1 MVLISQK
8 AKTKLIDAFLG
19 SGIVSPSF
27 WSDTSNFPVSSHF
40 PKMTLRY
47 TILESLPFHDA
58 YAHAEHSQISD
69 LTGRDSTKQQNML
82 LPFVCGNATEQKP
95 VKFETIHTPPTICF
109 RRLLWTNKKYL
120 RISLLVWAINW
131 QPIKASK
138 SPNSTQSK
146 AHLFQISEICV
157 VNPPAEET
165 SFDDGSKVVSNGVSR
180 PNYDDSKPSNGN
192 ELICLDEAE
201 AAAEQLDGF
210 TLDDLND
217 EVAIVLQEFKL
228 LFS

>member
-1 MVLISQK
+1 MLAYLISALK
-8 AKTKLIDAFLG
+8 HLSLSKCFRWRPKSKVKGVRMRITLLTSAEIDCHYLSNCRPLVALASWFWFRKRPKL
-19 SGIVSPSF
+19 
-27 WSDTSNFPVSSHF
+27 SN
-40 PKMTLRY
+40 
-47 TILESLPFHDA
+47 
-58 YAHAEHSQISD
+58 
-69 LTGRDSTKQQNML
+69 STKQQNML

-95 VKFETIHTPPTICF
+95 VKFETIHTPTTICF

-201 AAAEQLDGF
+201 AAAEQLDERQAKSKAF
-210 TLDDLND
+210 VTPKSRS
-217 EVAIVLQEFKL
+217 E
-228 LFS
+228 